1 MNYRTKVM
9 SFCAGFCLP
18 AKQNLVPVET
28 ELYELLGVSID
39 ASEGGPE
46 FIEYYPKSLI
56 ILKR

>member
-1 MNYRTKVM
+1 M

>member
-1 MNYRTKVM
+1 M
-9 SFCAGFCLP
+9 SFSARFCLP

-46 FIEYYPKSLI
+46 FTEYYLKCLI
-56 ILKR
+56 SVKR